1 MAVLFSKRP
10 LATELLPV
18 RSRITIVGGSY
29 KGHGGEVL
37 GVTAQM
43 NHVRLDSQKIT
54 KIKHNNAR
62 ELISSSSVQLVRPI
76 EPIHS
81 ANQDSLIDRMTRLEL
96 TDAIQDS
103 LEVIDQHRR
112 RVSKCAARLC
122 HL

>member
-10 LATELLPV
+10 LATELLAV
-18 RSRITIVGGSY
+18 GTRITIVGGSY
-29 KGHGGEVL
+29 KGHEGEVL

-43 NHVRLDSQKIT
+43 YHVRLDSRKIT

-112 RVSKCAARLC
+112 RVSKCAARLRQ
-122 HL
+122 L